1 MRLTEIK
8 LKQIIR
14 ASLLFEEEEKKR
26 KKGPPAWAARLGLKG
41 EWRSGRQDKDALTD
55 FIKSSEGKEL
65 IKSGMALA
73 AKGALGFIP
82 SGGSADKDAWS
93 SIPGSVSLGKGIH
106 ASKYPTIAFMDQ
118 TEGEIKYLVWM
129 AVEPGSA
136 PEILEDQKLGY
147 VCEQAL
153 ATAINAPG
161 DVETLKANIAADRR
175 IGGLYTSLSEEDPAK
190 QIVEDFAEKA
200 MNIATTA
207 LAGEAGEGIN
217 GAATVG
223 VGGDD
228 VVDVSVGAEGPDGAD
243 CHVKFNDEAR
253 FIGLQRKG
261 DQKLSVTQKLLDSVA
276 SGEELPD
283 DVVNKMNSAAATTKW
298 KLARDTF
305 SRAIYDRSIKDLEKI
320 RKQGP
325 TEKSDPKGKRLTED
339 EELKFYSTFRQE
351 FVEYLRGE
359 PVEIDLS
366 KLGSHYSASEPVT
379 LTPEH
384 NIQSEM
390 EKELKKFLLPAG
402 AAKTRPIYFF
412 NFGGRTNLESGANV
426 NLKVKQITAS
436 ADDIYLEPGMTD
448 AATGAS
454 RTDTYLFDV
463 MMKVKE
469 APGVSG
475 SGDAMP
481 IARIEMRTSGQGH
494 PPQVK
499 SLSGASASG
508 SALLAKEIFNE
519 NLVRILVREMLT
531 EAFTKTDEDRIGVLT
546 RKEIDTAW
554 KKELEKK
561 VQTMLD
567 KQVKDAYQNNDF
579 YKVVGKIWK
588 ELMKVYAEEQFQ
600 QARRFSRYDVP
611 LARIKP

>member
-1 MRLTEIK
+1 M
-8 LKQIIR
+8 
-14 ASLLFEEEEKKR
+14 
-26 KKGPPAWAARLGLKG
+26 
-41 EWRSGRQDKDALTD
+41 
-55 FIKSSEGKEL
+55 
-65 IKSGMALA
+65 
-73 AKGALGFIP
+73 
-82 SGGSADKDAWS
+82 
-93 SIPGSVSLGKGIH
+93 
-106 ASKYPTIAFMDQ
+106 
-118 TEGEIKYLVWM
+118 
-129 AVEPGSA
+129 
-136 PEILEDQKLGY
+136 
-147 VCEQAL
+147 
-153 ATAINAPG
+153 
-161 DVETLKANIAADRR
+161 
-175 IGGLYTSLSEEDPAK
+175 
-190 QIVEDFAEKA
+190 
-200 MNIATTA
+200 
-207 LAGEAGEGIN
+207 
-217 GAATVG
+217 
-223 VGGDD
+223 
-228 VVDVSVGAEGPDGAD
+228 
-243 CHVKFNDEAR
+243 
-253 FIGLQRKG
+253 
-261 DQKLSVTQKLLDSVA
+261 
-276 SGEELPD
+276 
-283 DVVNKMNSAAATTKW
+283 
-298 KLARDTF
+298 
-305 SRAIYDRSIKDLEKI
+305 
-320 RKQGP
+320 
-325 TEKSDPKGKRLTED
+325 
-339 EELKFYSTFRQE
+339 
-351 FVEYLRGE
+351 RGE